1 MTIREIEYY
10 SAVTTPAVS
19 DEFLCH
25 KNGITQK
32 TTTTEIL
39 DAISDFTQYDK
50 NDLIASGVVMGTQTA
65 DQVQI
70 SLTQIIAYVKSIVY
84 GMLYGGYT
92 LQVGVINT
100 CVSYNFAADSYTA
113 RTDLTTK
120 TGRLAASSIANKGY
134 IYGGYTTESVQTCEE
149 YAFGAPGTWTAKTSF
164 SSTARS
170 FLSAS
175 TILGLGYIYA
185 GYTFGSTTYS
195 VGLCDE
201 YSPTANS
208 WVVKAPLNQ
217 TRRQACASTILDK
230 GYVFCGYEGGGIYL
244 SSCEQYNSLH
254 NVWTNR
260 SSILSPSRYSAASF
274 AVLDKGYVTGG
285 LTAGY
290 PTAALLND
298 CDCYDAAADTWLSK
312 TNLIQANE
320 SHAATAI
327 FQYGYIFG
335 SGPSNRIAHEY
346 NPITNSWKIKTAGS
360 PATYDL
366 ASSTLHS

>member
-39 DAISDFTQYDK
+39 DAISDFTQYAK

-92 LQVGVINT
+92 PAGITKT

-113 RTDLTTK
+113 RTDLTTS
-120 TGRLAASSIANKGY
+120 TSILAASSIANKGY
-134 IYGGYTTESVQTCEE
+134 IYGGYTTGSVQTCEE

-164 SSTARS
+164 SSTARGH
-170 FLSAS
+170 LSAS

-185 GYTFGSTTYS
+185 GYTLGSTTAS

-208 WVVKAPLNQ
+208 WVVKEPLFQ

-230 GYVFCGYEGGGIYL
+230 GYVFCGYAGGGILL
-244 SSCEQYNSLH
+244 SSCEQYNSLL

-285 LTAGY
+285 YAT
-290 PTAALLND
+290 ALLND

-312 TNLIQANE
+312 TNLIQANK

-327 FQYGYIFG
+327 LQYGYIFG
-335 SGPSNRIAHEY
+335 GNGPSNRIAHEY
-346 NPITNSWKIKTAGS
+346 NPITNSWKIKTAES
-360 PATYDL
+360 TAIYDL